1 MLKLI
6 IEDDEGRKSVV
17 PFVRDEI
24 TIGRQE
30 GNTIRLTERNVS
42 RRHARLVRQN
52 GHVLVEDLGS
62 YNGVRINGERI
73 QGQAQ
78 VADGDLIQIGDYDLA
93 VQKEAAAQAQ
103 AQAQAQSQAGA
114 PTIRMPAS
122 AVQAALNEAQGKS
135 SAAAEAE
142 TEMDVPAHQ
151 EEDEEEQDDA
161 PTPSPAEQR
170 RHSTAVIRMDQV
182 EMNRPRKVASV
193 DAEDAP
199 HLLVVSAELKGQE
212 FACIR
217 TEMRIGRTDDNDIA
231 IDHRSLSRTHAKL
244 VREDSGEWRII
255 DMQSANGMAVN
266 GESYAQAP
274 LAHGDLI
281 ELGHV
286 KLRFIGPGQSSDGL
300 THEGNA
306 QGSKKGLVLALV
318 GVLLLAVGGGA
329 AWFVFGQQPDTPVPP
344 PQPVAVDS
352 RPPEPQQPANPV
364 QAQNPPPPPAEPVI
378 PLAEKLQSA
387 RAAIDARDFDA
398 AVKTL
403 ESTQDANG
411 QRPTEAE
418 ELLNQAKAEQ
428 ESKQNLDQAQKAF
441 DEGRFQEA
449 RPYLEAAEGTLAFA
463 EEHAALKEKVEAALA
478 PPTKAGT
485 KGKTPVA
492 GTAPSQHGAAGQ
504 AALRRRLHAVAQ
516 AAAARGRVRPPQM
529 HRPRSHLCPVLP
541 RPGDGGG
548 PAQPPGRRRPVLP
561 RVPTARAQSR
571 DGRQR
576 QEAGRRLREES
587 ETTGR
592 RQVDRTTP
600 AYAAQVACAES
611 RPAGFHPSNE
621 EKVRA
626 DSYPGGR

>member
-6 IEDDEGRKSVV
+6 IEDDEGRKTVV

-78 VADGDLIQIGDYDLA
+78 IADGDLIQIGDYDLA

-103 AQAQAQSQAGA
+103 AQAQTQAQSQVGA
-114 PTIRMPAS
+114 PTIRLPAS
-122 AVQAALNEAQGKS
+122 ALQAALNEAHAKPAPAS
-135 SAAAEAE
+135 EAE
-142 TEMDVPAHQ
+142 TEMDVPAHR
-151 EEDEEEQDDA
+151 EEDEEDDA

-182 EMNRPRKVASV
+182 EMNRPRKVAAV
-193 DAEDAP
+193 EADEAP

-286 KLRFIGPGQSSDGL
+286 KLRFIGPGQSAEGL
-300 THEGNA
+300 THEGTA
-306 QGSKKGLVLALV
+306 TKGSKKGLVLALA
-318 GVLLLAVGGGA
+318 GVLLLGVGGGA
-329 AWFVFGQQPDTPVPP
+329 AWFVFGQQPATPVAP
-344 PQPVAVDS
+344 PQPVAVDTK
-352 RPPEPQQPANPV
+352 PAEPRQPANPV
-364 QAQNPPPPPAEPVI
+364 QNPAAQPSQPTVS
-378 PLAEKLQSA
+378 LAEQLQSA
-387 RAAIDARDFDA
+387 RASIDARDFDA

-403 ESTQDANG
+403 ESIQDANG
-411 QRPTEAE
+411 QRPTEAQ
-418 ELLNQAKAEQ
+418 ELLGQAKAEQ

-441 DEGRFQEA
+441 DEGRYQEA
-449 RPYLEAAEGTLAFA
+449 VPYLEAAEGTLAFA
-463 EEHAALKEKVEAALA
+463 EEHAALKEKVDAELA
-478 PPTKAGT
+478 PPSKAGNT
-485 KGKTPVA
+485 GKTPVSGKTPRTPPPGPNTEQQA
-492 GTAPSQHGAAGQ
+492 KQLFDDGYMLLRKAQLPEAESVLRKCINLEPNYAQCYLALGTVMARRNRPDEGAQYYREFLRLAPNHEMAPNVRKLVADYDKSQKQ
-504 AALRRRLHAVAQ
+504 
-516 AAAARGRVRPPQM
+516 P
-529 HRPRSHLCPVLP
+529 
-541 RPGDGGG
+541 GGG
-548 PAQPPGRRRPVLP
+548 
-561 RVPTARAQSR
+561 
-571 DGRQR
+571 
-576 QEAGRRLREES
+576 
-587 ETTGR
+587 
-592 RQVDRTTP
+592 
-600 AYAAQVACAES
+600 
-611 RPAGFHPSNE
+611 
-621 EKVRA
+621 K
-626 DSYPGGR
+626 